1 MSRFKNW
8 NPPKFYKKI
17 GNLYETKYGWAVSY
31 PQGLGLGKNV
41 DVGYG
46 TYIQARYGVF
56 IGDDSQIG
64 GGCHIYSYNS
74 INNVRGEVIIGEKA
88 KIGAYILS
96 CFKKKPLE
104 DKIDLGV
111 HIFWAIVLLACLALC
126 IKGLMS

>member
-46 TYIQARYGVF
+46 TYIQARYGVY
-56 IGDDSQIG
+56 IGVDAQIG

-74 INNVRGEVIIGEKA
+74 INNVRGEIIIGENA
-88 KIGAYILS
+88 KIGAHCILLPGTIIEPDELIPANS
-96 CFKKKPLE
+96 IVYFDTKKGE
-104 DKIDLGV
+104 RI
-111 HIFWAIVLLACLALC
+111 
-126 IKGLMS
+126 IK